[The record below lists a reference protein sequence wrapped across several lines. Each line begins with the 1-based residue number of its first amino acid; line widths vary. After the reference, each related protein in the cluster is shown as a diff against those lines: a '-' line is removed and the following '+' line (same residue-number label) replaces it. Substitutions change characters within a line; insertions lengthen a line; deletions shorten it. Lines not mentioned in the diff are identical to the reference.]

1 MVYYKQQNKQQTN
14 SNQRRIGMLKHKQ
27 YIEDG
32 KTEVTKLELPEL
44 EKRLKEAGEEYSVVE
59 LHSDRYLVEKNIE
72 E

>member
-1 MVYYKQQNKQQTN
+1 
-14 SNQRRIGMLKHKQ
+14 MLKHKQ

-44 EKRLKEAGEEYSVVE
+44 EKQLKEASEDYIVVE